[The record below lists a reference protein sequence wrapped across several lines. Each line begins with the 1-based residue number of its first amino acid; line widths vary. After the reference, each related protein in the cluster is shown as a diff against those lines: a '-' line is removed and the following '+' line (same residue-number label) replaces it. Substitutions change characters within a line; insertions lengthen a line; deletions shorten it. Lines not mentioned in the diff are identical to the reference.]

1 MRRSPSVASVALTQ
15 AAMAGESAA
24 LVRLLAATQPD
35 IHRFARR
42 HCRTATDAE
51 DAAQEALWLLSRHV
65 TSLRAAA
72 ALPSW
77 LFQVVRRACL
87 RLAHQ
92 GFADYVEVDAMADDL
107 RLAHLP
113 AEALRLDVAD
123 ALASLPMHYRQV
135 VLLRDVQDMP
145 IGEISVALGLSRE
158 AVKGRLH
165 RGRALLREH
174 LSS

>member
-1 MRRSPSVASVALTQ
+1 
-15 AAMAGESAA
+15 MAGESAA

-65 TSLRAAA
+65 TMLRAAA
-72 ALPSW
+72 ALPAW
-77 LFQVVRRACL
+77 LFRVVRRACL
-87 RLAHQ
+87 RLAHRS
-92 GFADYVEVDAMADDL
+92 FAGHVALEVMADDI
-107 RLAHLP
+107 RLSQTP
-113 AEALRLDVAD
+113 AEALRLDIAD
-123 ALASLPMHYRQV
+123 ALASLPAHYRQV
-135 VLLRDVQDMP
+135 VLLRDVREMTVGD
-145 IGEISVALGLSRE
+145 IGAALGLSRE

-165 RGRALLREH
+165 RGRALLREY